1 MATGYQDF
9 NKMRQEALDKQS
21 EAYQKYARDNQFTG
35 RKANDPWLNSAK
47 NDPRILVD
55 GGTPNS
61 TFARFK
67 NKDQIEDENAQNFAL
82 ASQADAFAQ
91 GQANQQGIMDSANQ
105 YYNDA
110 YRIGQNAE
118 NLPTV
123 DDLVYKNLRGAA
135 SGVDVPFNA
144 ATQAALMTN
153 ASQANQSATN
163 NQLQQL
169 QQQAAMSGANPSDPS
184 YLASMR
190 NAQAQAQGNM
200 QNQRNAVAMQANT
213 ANYAAKQQATQGLT
227 NLQSQL
233 ANQAIA
239 GRQQAL
245 QAYSSGT
252 ANKQQA
258 LSMPVASMSYDTA
271 KGVQQGGGQAATKAG
286 NYQIP
291 TYQQWTQSNA
301 AKSNPWKQ

>member
-1 MATGYQDF
+1 MAYQDV
-9 NKMRQEALDKQS
+9 
-21 EAYQKYARDNQFTG
+21 T
-35 RKANDPWLNSAK
+35 KANEDYLNKAK
-47 NDPRILVD
+47 ANGVSDQRLAD
-55 GGTPNS
+55 LQRLANEGNLLTFGGG
-61 TFARFK
+61 K
-67 NKDQIEDENAQNFAL
+67 NHFNISYKTKNAIEDENAQNFAL

-91 GQANQQGIMDSANQ
+91 GQANQQGIMDTANQ
-105 YYNDA
+105 YYTDA

-118 NLPTV
+118 KTPTV

-135 SGVDVPFNA
+135 SGADVPFNA
-144 ATQAALMTN
+144 ATQAALMSN
-153 ASQANQSATN
+153 ASQSNQAATN
-163 NQLQQL
+163 SQLQQL
-169 QQQAAMSGANPSDPS
+169 QQQAAMSGINPSDPS
-184 YLASMR
+184 YMASMR

-239 GRQQAL
+239 GRGQAL
-245 QAYSSGT
+245 QAYQAGT
-252 ANKQQA
+252 TNKQQA

-271 KGVQQGGGQAATKAG
+271 KGVQQGGGQATTKAG